1 MSAKANPTVVGGFVL
16 GGIILLA
23 LALMIFGGGRFLEER
38 RSFVSFFEGSLQGLR
53 VGSDVLFRGVRVGF
67 VSEIE
72 VQVDDASNEFRVP
85 VIFQILPEAIALVGP
100 NAGLLLRDEVSP
112 SLDELI
118 QRGLRTRLETE
129 SFVTGQLVIE
139 LDFYPETPITLH
151 GSPYDFPEIPSVP
164 SNIQRALRAI
174 QNFVGDLQESVDV
187 EDLVSRIENVLDG
200 IDRLVRSEDLHGTLG
215 GLNRLS
221 NTAEFQALPG
231 AMAETLASIE
241 RTLAEIQALVAATD
255 ENLQPLL
262 QGAESSLET
271 LGGTLREAGTLLET
285 LTGELGGD
293 SDLGYQLRETLDESR
308 AAARSLRQL
317 AEFLERNPESLLR
330 GRPQPREQ

>member
-1 MSAKANPTVVGGFVL
+1 MVGAFAL
-16 GGIILLA
+16 GGIVLLA

-38 RSFVSFFEGSLQGLR
+38 RSFVTYFEGSLQGLR

-67 VSEIE
+67 VSDIE
-72 VQVDDASNEFRVP
+72 VQVDDASSEFRVP

-100 NAGLLLRDEVSP
+100 NASLLRDEASP

-129 SFVTGQLVIE
+129 SFVTGQLVLE
-139 LDFYPETPITLH
+139 LDFYPDTPITLH
-151 GSPYDFPEIPSVP
+151 GSPYEFPEIPSVP

-174 QNFVGDLQESVDV
+174 QNFVSDLQETVDV
-187 EDLVSRIENVLDG
+187 EELVSRIESVLDG
-200 IDRLVRSEDLHGTLG
+200 IDALVRSEELHGTLS

-221 NTAEFQALPG
+221 NAAELQAVPR
-231 AMAETLASIE
+231 AVTDTLASVE
-241 RTLAEIQALVAATD
+241 RTLADIRALVSATD

-262 QGAESSLET
+262 QGAEDSIET
-271 LGGTLREAGTLLET
+271 LGATLRDASALLET
-285 LTGELGGD
+285 LSQELGGD
-293 SDLGYQLRETLDESR
+293 AALGYQLRETLEESR
-308 AAARSLRQL
+308 AAARSLRHL
-317 AEFLERNPESLLR
+317 AEFLERNPEALLR